1 MEKPIVPQSFLF
13 NSLQRCIVACTFL
26 LLAPTLSAQPAD
38 QLLHNARIYT
48 LNPEQPWADTIAIAD
63 DTIVYVGDY
72 AGARPHLAAT
82 TRQTDLDGRLVLP
95 GFIDTHMHIGETIP
109 YVFAASLGP
118 GMNPEELF
126 AAIAEHVAAY
136 PEQNPVIG
144 NGFLGAAFGDQGP
157 TAAELDRAVPDR
169 PAIIFDEGFHSA
181 WINSKAMELVGLTAD
196 SPDPVP
202 GVHYYKRY
210 PDGTPTGWLIEGA
223 AFAWVSEK
231 LGVITEA
238 SLEAGADQFLGTLSS
253 MGITGAFEAGMI
265 GSGEETLAL
274 FDRLVAEDRL
284 PLRVVGS
291 LYVNTAEKL
300 AAAPTDLARLQQRFH
315 SEFFDVRTL
324 KISLDGTVE
333 AQTAF
338 MLEPYRKPEGHLAQP
353 LVPAADAKAA
363 IVRAAGENIDV
374 HLHALGDG
382 AVRLALD
389 GVEAAR
395 DAHPQSRSRF
405 TLCHVQIVNPADIPR
420 FGALD
425 VVAQSTP
432 TWFVYDDIALEFL
445 GEERLQQHYPL
456 RSIAAGGARITLG
469 SDYPASWI
477 GLDGL
482 NPLFNI
488 EMGMTRRPA
497 GDPDFVPQPLAS
509 EVITLEQAIRGYTL
523 DAAWQLGLEDQIGS
537 LQVGKQAD
545 LVVLSDNL
553 FEMDPYAIHTARVLT
568 TIVDG
573 KTVFSAADEA
583 P

>member
-1 MEKPIVPQSFLF
+1 MSPQSFLL
-13 NSLQRCIVACTFL
+13 NGLQRCILTCSL
-26 LLAPTLSAQPAD
+26 MLLAPLLTAQPAD

-48 LNPEQPWADTIAIAD
+48 LNPEQPWADTIAITGD
-63 DTIVYVGDY
+63 RIVYVGDY
-72 AGARPHLAAT
+72 AGAQPHIAAA
-82 TRQTDLDGRLVLP
+82 TRQTDVEGKLVLP
-95 GFIDTHMHIGETIP
+95 GFIDTHMHIAETIP

-118 GMNPEELF
+118 DMSPEELV
-126 AAIAEHVAAY
+126 AAIAAHAAAN

-144 NGFLGAAFGDQGP
+144 SGFLGAAFGDLGP
-157 TAAELDRAVPDR
+157 TAAQLDRAVADK
-169 PAIIFDEGFHSA
+169 PAMIFDEGFHSA

-210 PDGTPTGWLIEGA
+210 PDGTPTGWLIEGG

-238 SLEAGADQFLGTLSS
+238 SLEAGADQFLHTLSA
-253 MGITGAFEAGMI
+253 MGITAAFDAGMI
-265 GSGEETLAL
+265 GGGEKTLAL
-274 FDRLVAEDRL
+274 FDRLVFEERL

-291 LYVNTAEKL
+291 LYVNTAAKL
-300 AAAPTDLARLQQRFH
+300 ATAPADLARLQQRFH
-315 SEFFDVRTL
+315 SEFFDLRTL

-333 AQTAF
+333 AQTAL
-338 MLEPYRKPEGHLAQP
+338 MLEPYRKPEGHVAQP
-353 LVPAADAKAA
+353 LVPAADARAA
-363 IVRAAGENIDV
+363 IAHAAGEDIDV

-389 GVEAAR
+389 AVEAAR
-395 DAHPQSRSRF
+395 GAHPESRSRF
-405 TLCHVQIVNPADIPR
+405 TICHVQIVNPADIPR

-425 VVAQSTP
+425 VIAQSTP
-432 TWFVYDDIALEFL
+432 SWYVYDDLALEFL
-445 GEERLQQHYPL
+445 GEARLQQHYPL
-456 RSIAAGGARITLG
+456 RSIAGGGARITLG

-497 GDPDFVPQPLAS
+497 GDPDAVPQPPAS

-523 DAAWQLGLEDQIGS
+523 DAAWQLRLEDQIGS

-553 FEMDPYAIHTARVLT
+553 FEMDPYTIHTARVLT

-573 KTVFSAADEA
+573 KTVFNREPGQSR
-583 P
+583 

>member
-1 MEKPIVPQSFLF
+1 MSPQSLLRAR
-13 NSLQRCIVACTFL
+13 LQAGILACAVL
-26 LLAPTLSAQPAD
+26 LPASALLAQPAD
-38 QLLHNARIYT
+38 QLLHNARVYT
-48 LNPEQPWADTIAIAD
+48 LDPEQPWADTVAIAG

-72 AGARPHLAAT
+72 AGARAHVAAT
-82 TRQTDLDGRLVLP
+82 TRQTDLEGKLVLP

-109 YVFAASLGP
+109 YVFAAALGP
-118 GMNPEELF
+118 DMNPEQLV
-126 AAIAEHVAAY
+126 AAIADHAAAY
-136 PEQNPVIG
+136 PEQSPVIG
-144 NGFLGAAFGDQGP
+144 SGFLGAAFGDLGP

-169 PAIIFDEGFHSA
+169 PAMIFDEGFHSA
-181 WINSKAMELVGLTAD
+181 WINSKAMELVGLSAD
-196 SPDPVP
+196 TPDPVP

-210 PDGTPTGWLIEGA
+210 PDGTPTGWLIEGG
-223 AFAWVSEK
+223 AFAWISEQ

-238 SLEAGADQFLGTLSS
+238 SLEAGAEQFLATLSA
-253 MGITGAFEAGMI
+253 MGITAAFEAGMI
-265 GSGEETLAL
+265 GGGEETLAL
-274 FDRLVAEDRL
+274 FDRLVAEGRL

-291 LYVNTAEKL
+291 LYVNTSARL
-300 AAAPTDLARLQQRFH
+300 ATAPADLARLQQRFH
-315 SEFFDVRTL
+315 SEFLDMRTL

-338 MLEPYRKPEGHLAQP
+338 MLEPYRKPEGHRAQP

-363 IVRAAGENIDV
+363 IVRAAGDNIDV

-395 DAHPQSRSRF
+395 DAYPDSISRF

-425 VVAQSTP
+425 VIAQSTP
-432 TWFVYDDIALEFL
+432 TWYVYDDIALEFL
-445 GEERLQQHYPL
+445 GEDRLRQHYPL

-488 EMGMTRRPA
+488 EMAMTRQPA
-497 GDPDFVPQPLAS
+497 GDPEFAPQPPAS
-509 EVITLEQAIRGYTL
+509 EVITLEQAIRGYTM
-523 DAAWQLGLEDQIGS
+523 DAAWQLRLEDQVGS

-573 KTVFSAADEA
+573 QTVFSAAGDT

>member
-1 MEKPIVPQSFLF
+1 MAPQPFLVTC
-13 NSLQRCIVACTFL
+13 LQRCVLALSTLFL
-26 LLAPTLSAQPAD
+26 VPALSAQPAD
-38 QLLHNARIYT
+38 QVLHNARIYT
-48 LNPEQPWADTIAIAD
+48 LNPEQPWADTIAIAG

-72 AGARPHLAAT
+72 AGAQPHLAAA
-82 TRQTDLDGRLVLP
+82 TRQADLGGKLVLP
-95 GFIDTHMHIGETIP
+95 GFIDSHMHIGETIP

-118 GMNPEELF
+118 GMSPEQLV
-126 AAIAEHVAAY
+126 AAIAEHAAAY

-144 NGFLGAAFGDQGP
+144 TGFLGAAFGDLGP

-169 PAIIFDEGFHSA
+169 PAMIFDEGFHSA

-210 PDGTPTGWLIEGA
+210 PDGTPTGWLIEGG
-223 AFAWVSEK
+223 AFGWISEK
-231 LGVITEA
+231 LGVTTDA
-238 SLEAGADQFLGTLSS
+238 SLEAGADQFLATLSA
-253 MGITGAFEAGMI
+253 MGITAAFEAGMI
-265 GSGEETLAL
+265 EGGEKTLAL

-291 LYVNTAEKL
+291 LYVNTPAKL
-300 AAAPTDLARLQQRFH
+300 ASAPADLARLQRRFH

-338 MLEPYRKPEGHLAQP
+338 MLEPYRKPEGHMAQP
-353 LVPAADAKAA
+353 LVPAAEARAA
-363 IVRAAGENIDV
+363 IVHAAGDNIDV
-374 HLHALGDG
+374 HLHTLGDG
-382 AVRLALD
+382 AVRLGLD
-389 GVEAAR
+389 AVEAAR
-395 DAHPQSRSRF
+395 TAHPDTRSRF
-405 TLCHVQIVNPADIPR
+405 TLCHVQIVNPADVPR
-420 FGALD
+420 FGELG
-425 VVAQSTP
+425 VIAQSTP
-432 TWFVYDDIALEFL
+432 SWYVHDDLALEFL
-445 GEERLQQHYPL
+445 GEERLRQHYPL

-497 GDPDFVPQPLAS
+497 GDPDFRPQPLAS

-545 LVVLSDNL
+545 MVVLSDNL
-553 FEMDPYAIHTARVLT
+553 FEMDPHAIHTARVLA

-573 KTVFSAADEA
+573 ETVFSAE
-583 P
+583 

>member
-1 MEKPIVPQSFLF
+1 MASLSFLVTRW
-13 NSLQRCIVACTFL
+13 QRCLLVLVLGL
-26 LLAPTLSAQPAD
+26 LLPAAALAAQPAD
-38 QLLHNARIYT
+38 QLLHNGRIYT
-48 LNPEQPWADTIAIAD
+48 LNPDQPWADTIAMAG

-72 AGARPHLAAT
+72 AGARPHLVDA
-82 TRQTDLDGRLVLP
+82 TRQTDLDGKFVLP

-109 YVFAASLGP
+109 YVFAAALGP
-118 GMNPEELF
+118 GMSPEQLV
-126 AAIAEHVAAY
+126 AAIAEHAAAY

-144 NGFLGAAFGDQGP
+144 TGFLGAAFGDLGP

-169 PAIIFDEGFHSA
+169 PAMIFDEGFHSA
-181 WINSKAMELVGLTAD
+181 WINSKAMEMVGLTAD

-231 LGVITEA
+231 LGVTTAA
-238 SLEAGADQFLGTLSS
+238 SLEAGADQFLGTLSAL
-253 MGITGAFEAGMI
+253 GITAAFEAGMI
-265 GSGEETLAL
+265 EGGEETLAL
-274 FDRLVAEDRL
+274 FDRLVAEGRL

-291 LYVNTAEKL
+291 LYVNTAAKL
-300 AAAPTDLARLQQRFH
+300 ASAPTDLARLQQRFH
-315 SEFFDVRTL
+315 SEFFDLRTL

-363 IVRAAGENIDV
+363 IARAAGDNIDV

-382 AVRLALD
+382 AVRLGLD
-389 GVEAAR
+389 AVEAAR
-395 DAHPQSRSRF
+395 LAHPETRSRF
-405 TLCHVQIVNPADIPR
+405 TLCHVQIVNPADVPR

-432 TWFVYDDIALEFL
+432 TWFVYDDIAQEFL

-497 GDPDFVPQPLAS
+497 GDPDFKPQPLAS
-509 EVITLEQAIRGYTL
+509 EIITLEQAIRGYTL

-553 FEMDPYAIHTARVLT
+553 FEMAPHAIHTARVLT

-573 KTVFSAADEA
+573 KTVYSAE
-583 P
+583 

>member
-1 MEKPIVPQSFLF
+1 MTSRFCLCVRLPRFVL
-13 NSLQRCIVACTFL
+13 ACGLL
-26 LLAPTLSAQPAD
+26 LLAPALSAQPAD
-38 QLLHNARIYT
+38 QVLHNARIYT
-48 LNPEQPWADTIAIAD
+48 LDPEQPWADTIAISG

-72 AGARPHLAAT
+72 EGAAPHLTGT
-82 TRQTDLDGRLVLP
+82 TRQTDLDGKLVLP
-95 GFIDTHMHIGETIP
+95 GFIDTHMHVGETIP

-118 GMNPEELF
+118 DMSPEELL
-126 AAIAEHVAAY
+126 AAIAEHAAAY

-144 NGFLGAAFGDQGP
+144 IGFLGAAFGDQGP
-157 TAAELDRAVPDR
+157 TATQLDRAVPDR
-169 PAIIFDEGFHSA
+169 PAMIFDEGFHSA
-181 WINSKAMELVGLTAD
+181 WINSRAMQAVGLTAQ

-223 AFAWVSEK
+223 AFSWVSEK
-231 LGVITEA
+231 LGVITES
-238 SLEAGADQFLGTLSS
+238 SLESGADRFLGTLSS
-253 MGITGAFEAGMI
+253 MGITAAFEAGMI
-265 GSGEETLAL
+265 DGGESTLAL

-284 PLRVVGS
+284 PLRLVGS
-291 LYVNTAEKL
+291 LYVNTADRLRSAPAKL
-300 AAAPTDLARLQQRFH
+300 AAMQRRFH

-333 AQTAF
+333 ARTAF
-338 MLEPYRKPEGHLAQP
+338 MLEPYLKPAGHLAEP
-353 LVPAADAKAA
+353 LVPAADATAA
-363 IVRAAGENIDV
+363 VAQAAADNIDV

-382 AVRLALD
+382 AVRLGLD
-389 GVEAAR
+389 AVEAAR
-395 DAHPQSRSRF
+395 MAHPETRSRF
-405 TLCHVQIVNPADIPR
+405 TLCHVQIVNPTDVPR
-420 FGALD
+420 FGELD
-425 VVAQSTP
+425 VIAQSTP
-432 TWFVYDDIALEFL
+432 TWYVYDDIALEFL
-445 GEERLQQHYPL
+445 GEERLRQHYPL

-477 GLDGL
+477 GIDGL

-488 EMGMTRRPA
+488 EMAMTRQPA
-497 GDPDFVPQPLAS
+497 GNPDYEPQPLAS

-523 DAAWQLGLEDQIGS
+523 DAAWQLRLEDEVGS

-553 FEMDPYAIHTARVLT
+553 FEMDPYDIHTARVLT

-573 KTVFSAADEA
+573 RTVFHAGEET

>member
-1 MEKPIVPQSFLF
+1 MAPRSFLF
-13 NSLQRCIVACTFL
+13 PVWHHCLLVSVVL
-26 LLAPTLSAQPAD
+26 LLAPVLAAQPAE

-48 LNPEQPWADTIAIAD
+48 QDPEQPWADTIAIAG

-72 AGARPHLAAT
+72 AGAKPHLAAT
-82 TRQTDLDGRLVLP
+82 TRQTDLGGKLVLP
-95 GFIDTHMHIGETIP
+95 GFIDTHMHVAGTIP

-118 GMNPEELF
+118 DMSPDELV
-126 AAIAEHVAAY
+126 AAIAEHAAAY

-144 NGFLGAAFGDQGP
+144 SGFLGAVFDEQGP
-157 TAAELDRAVPDR
+157 TAADLDRAVPDR
-169 PAIIFDEGFHSA
+169 PAMIFDEGFHSA
-181 WINSKAMELVGLTAD
+181 WINSKAMELVGLSAD

-223 AFAWVSEK
+223 AFNWVSEK
-231 LGVITEA
+231 LGVTTEA
-238 SLEAGADQFLGTLSS
+238 SLEAGADQFLGTMSA
-253 MGITGAFEAGMI
+253 MGITAAFDAG
-265 GSGEETLAL
+265 L
-274 FDRLVAEDRL
+274 FDGGEKTLNLFEKLVAEQRL

-291 LYVNTAEKL
+291 LYVNTPAKL
-300 AAAPTDLARLQQRFH
+300 AAAPADLARMQQRFH

-338 MLEPYRKPEGHLAQP
+338 MLEPYVKPAGHEAPP
-353 LVPAADAKAA
+353 LVPAADALAA
-363 IVRAAGENIDV
+363 VARASADNIDL

-389 GVEAAR
+389 AVEAAR
-395 DAHPQSRSRF
+395 KAHPETDSRF
-405 TLCHVQIVNPADIPR
+405 TVCHLQVVNPADIAR
-420 FGALD
+420 FGELE
-425 VVAQSTP
+425 VIAQSTP
-432 TWFVYDDIALEFL
+432 TWYVYDEIALEFL

-488 EMGMTRRPA
+488 EMAMTRRPA
-497 GDPDFVPQPLAS
+497 GDRDFVPQPPAS

-523 DAAWQLGLEDQIGS
+523 DAAWQLRLEDQIGS

-573 KTVFSAADEA
+573 KTVFNAE
-583 P
+583 